1 MIKLTTDSDVKFPI
15 TYNVFWENGKR
26 LGYFRLD
33 VDGYYYFEELP
44 NGGYWSAHSLR
55 YIADKLDEI
64 NKPYDD
70 EVNQYFNNLKQN
82 GED

>member
-1 MIKLTTDSDVKFPI
+1 MIKLTTDSKVECPT
-15 TYNVFWENGKR
+15 TYNVLWENGKH

-55 YIADKLDEI
+55 HIANKLDEI